1 MFSVYVEKN
10 GLEGFFKF
18 PWKISIVGFM
28 ANPATL
34 KGLEIRETFETIA
47 YDPFFDAIEIHP
59 LTDSQWEE
67 ARKVLAKK
75 PIEVISALQP
85 IVLMQ
90 KYNPN
95 ALNEDERKKAVEALK
110 NAIKISAERG
120 IRAAG
125 LCTGPDPGLENRE
138 AAKDAL
144 LKSMR
149 EILDFAKG
157 VGVNVTLEIFDRDYD
172 KKLLLGPLDE
182 ALKIAEILKSEYDN
196 FGLLWDLSH
205 APMLHEKP
213 EDLKKAKGLIGHIH
227 IGCTKKTEDGLKDWH
242 PGFYRLGAIN
252 DIDDVKRLIKVLKEI
267 DYKGYV
273 GFEVKPEE
281 GQNWQEV
288 LNAAKGVLYTAYA
301 LYLEEN
307 F

>member
-1 MFSVYVEKN
+1 MFSTYSEKK
-10 GLEGFFKF
+10 GIEGFFKF

-34 KGLEIRETFETIA
+34 KGREIRETFETIA
-47 YDPFFDAIEIHP
+47 YDPFFDAIEIHL
-59 LTDSQWEE
+59 LTDEQWNE
-67 ARKVLAKK
+67 AIKVLSKRR
-75 PIEVISALQP
+75 IEVISALQP

-90 KYNPN
+90 NVNPN
-95 ALNEDERKKAVEALK
+95 ALDENERKKAVEILK
-110 NAIKISAERG
+110 NAIKTSAERG

-125 LCTGPDPGLENRE
+125 LCTGPDPGPENRD

-144 LKSMR
+144 IKSMK
-149 EILDFAKG
+149 EILTYSNK
-157 VGVNVTLEIFDRDYD
+157 VGVSVTLEIFDRDYD

-182 ALKIAEILKSEYDN
+182 ALKIAEELKSEFNN

-213 EDLKKAKGLIGHIH
+213 EDLKKAKGYLGHIH
-227 IGCTKKTEDGLKDWH
+227 IGCTKKTEEGLKDWH
-242 PGFYRLGAIN
+242 PGFFRPGAIN

-273 GFEVKPEE
+273 GFEVKPED

-288 LNAAKGVLYTAYA
+288 VNTAKGVLYTAYA
-301 LYLEEN
+301 LYIEDII
-307 F
+307 